1 MKRCVTLTT
10 LLIGFTLLSR
20 ADTPQGPERLRPTGI
35 DGEVLLC
42 GKDVPDAV
50 VHQFVNIVGHKKGR
64 LVVLSAPGEEDVV
77 PTVEEQRKAWLAHKL
92 DSVVIR
98 QARSR
103 KAAEEADFAEPLKK
117 ATGVWIDNS
126 AADRLVEVY
135 KGTAVEKELA
145 ALLQRGGVIAG
156 QEGGAAA
163 LAQGLALLPGTVV
176 ETELSAEKVKPGLIG
191 IGLDDQ
197 SALLIHGRLMR
208 ALGQGKVNVIV
219 AAGASRPARTLQM
232 KPGGISDWT
241 QFRRAARARTEP
253 PFPPKDVPA
262 PEVAK
267 GALVIVG
274 GGKMPA
280 DVTNKFIELAGG
292 PEALIV
298 VLPTA
303 NPDPVPVKEEAGFL
317 TRAGAKHV
325 VSLTGREPKDVEDPK
340 SLAVL
345 RKARAVWFGGGR
357 QWRFVDAYEGT
368 RAEELF
374 RDVLRRGGVIGG
386 SSAGATIQGAYLCR
400 GSPLGNHQMSCE
412 GYERGFGFLP
422 GVAIDQHFTQR
433 KRFEDMTALMKTYPQ
448 LLGIGLDEAT
458 AIVVKGSMARVMGRG
473 QVHFY
478 DRNKP
483 VEEGQPDHVS
493 LKVGGK
499 YDLKARKIIPPEKR
513 GE

>member
-1 MKRCVTLTT
+1 MKRCVTLAT
-10 LLIGFTLLSR
+10 LLIGLTLFSA
-20 ADTPQGPERLRPTGI
+20 ADTPPAPERLRPSGI
-35 DGEVLLC
+35 DGHLLLC

-50 VHQFVNIVGHKKGR
+50 IHQLVDMVGHKKGR

-77 PTVEEQRKAWLAHKL
+77 PTVEEQRKTWLARKL

-98 QARSR
+98 QASSR
-103 KAAEEADFAEPLKK
+103 KEAEEEAFAEPLKK

-126 AADRLVEVY
+126 SADRLVEVF

-145 ALLQRGGVIAG
+145 ALLQRGGVIGA
-156 QEGGAAA
+156 QEGGAGA

-176 ETELSAEKVKPGLIG
+176 EADLTPDKVKPGQLG
-191 IGLDDQ
+191 IGLDDK
-197 SALLIHGRLMR
+197 SALLVQGRVMR
-208 ALGQGKVNVIV
+208 SLGQGNVNVIL
-219 AAGASRPARTLQM
+219 AAGAGRPARTLQM
-232 KPGGISDWT
+232 KPKGTSDWT
-241 QFRRAARARTEP
+241 QFRRAARARTET

-262 PEVAK
+262 PEVDN

-280 DVTNKFIELAGG
+280 DVTHKFIELAGG
-292 PEALIV
+292 RDALIV
-298 VLPTA
+298 VLPTS
-303 NPDPVPVKEEAGFL
+303 NPDPVPANAEAEFL
-317 TRAGAKHV
+317 IRAGAKHV
-325 VSLTGREPKDVEDPK
+325 VDLKARELKDVEDPK
-340 SLAVL
+340 NLEVL

-368 RAEELF
+368 KAEELF

-386 SSAGATIQGAYLCR
+386 SSAGATIQGDYLCR

-433 KRFEDMTALMKTYPQ
+433 KRFEDMTTLMKTYPQ

-478 DRNKP
+478 DRNRP
-483 VEEGQPDHVS
+483 VAEGQPDHVS
-493 LKVGGK
+493 LKAGAK
-499 YDLKARKIIPPEKR
+499 YDLKARKIVPPEKR
-513 GE
+513 AE